1 MKRLF
6 PLLASLAL
14 TTAVIAAPIP
24 NYPDADLV
32 LGQPNFTASN
42 QPNSATATSLY
53 LPTSLAV
60 DPVSRKVFVAD
71 RGHNRVLRYASA
83 DLLASGAAAEMVFG
97 QDDLTSSTP
106 GIGANRLS
114 YPFGIF
120 LDTTGR
126 LWVTDFGNFRIVM
139 YNSASTRLTGAAADK
154 VVGQPDF
161 TTNTQRQTSSS
172 TLWGAYDCCVD
183 SLDRL
188 WVAHYGDNRVLR
200 FDNITTKANGAAA
213 DGVLGQT
220 DFTTRTFGVGQSI
233 FRAPSGVAISASG
246 ALYVTDNGNSR
257 VLRFDNA
264 ATLADG
270 ANASAVFGQPDFTNN
285 TSGFGAAKM
294 RGAAGA
300 WITADDSL
308 WVTEQDNSRV
318 IRFNNASTRTNGAV
332 ADAVV
337 GQVNFT
343 NYTAT
348 VTMKNLYS
356 PFLKPFVDAK
366 GALWVADTQNNRVVR
381 YPAPADVVTPPIIVN
396 PPVTPPVTPPVA
408 DTILPILKVAGK
420 VPAATGKKSILIQGT
435 ASDSGGIK
443 SVQYVIGRDPQKTAT
458 GTTAWQIKPTLKK
471 GKNEISITA
480 TDNAGNVSAKTVIKI
495 KRK

>member
-1 MKRLF
+1 MKNSILHF
-6 PLLASLAL
+6 LAGLAFV
-14 TTAVIAAPIP
+14 TAVHAGLIP

-32 LGQPNFTASN
+32 LGQPNFTTSN
-42 QPNSATATSLY
+42 PPNSATATSMY

-71 RGHNRVLRYASA
+71 RGHHRVLRYGSA
-83 DLLASGAAAEMVFG
+83 DLLASGAAAEMAFG

-126 LWVTDFGNFRIVM
+126 LWVTDFGNYRIVM
-139 YNSASTRLTGAAADK
+139 YKSASSRLTGAAADQ

-172 TLWGAYDCCVD
+172 TLWQAHDCCVD
-183 SLDRL
+183 AEDRL

-200 FDNITTKANGAAA
+200 FDHITNKANGAAA

-220 DFTTRTFGVGQSI
+220 DFVSRTFGVGQSI
-233 FRAPSGVAISASG
+233 FRAPSGVTISATG
-246 ALYVTDNGNSR
+246 ALYVTDNGNNR
-257 VLRFDNA
+257 VMRFDNA
-264 ATLADG
+264 ATLANG
-270 ANASAVFGQPDFTNN
+270 ANANAVFGQPDFTNN

-300 WITADDSL
+300 WITLDDSL

-332 ADAVV
+332 ADAIV

-348 VTMKNLYS
+348 VTMKNLDS
-356 PFLKPFVDAK
+356 PFLKPFVDVQ
-366 GALWVADTQNNRVVR
+366 GALWVADTNNNRVVR
-381 YPAPADVVTPPIIVN
+381 YSAPVDVI
-396 PPVTPPVTPPVA
+396 TPPVTPP
-408 DTILPILKVAGK
+408 I
-420 VPAATGKKSILIQGT
+420 VPPL
-435 ASDSGGIK
+435 
-443 SVQYVIGRDPQKTAT
+443 
-458 GTTAWQIKPTLKK
+458 
-471 GKNEISITA
+471 
-480 TDNAGNVSAKTVIKI
+480 
-495 KRK
+495 